1 MGSCTRRHF
10 MLSTCL
16 LQMITII
23 ERQVFD
29 FLGYMWAPIL
39 VNFFHI
45 IFIILGFYGAY
56 HFRIKYIITYLIWSF
71 IWIGWNAFLICFYLN
86 VGILDRDSDLLNL
99 GTGSV
104 SWFEVNGYGCKPTYP
119 VNITSD
125 DPFRPIRPERV
136 DDCLLDYTIVEIVQ
150 SGVQCALALLG
161 ILGAILISY
170 IFLDEDDRFDFV
182 NGDAKSP
189 QHTVVHPMYVSYSSI
204 PTSASASATLLSNK
218 HHQTN
223 TNHQALNNNNHNHQ
237 LQIHAQQQLQQ
248 QQQQQFN
255 HQQPNNFNSNT
266 FLIHTNSISNNSHSH
281 SHSHNHSQNQSQS
294 QSHSTSRSR
303 SHSRSN
309 SQSGGYSGGG
319 GGGGIASK
327 KGRGGGDG
335 NSNYPNAS
343 KNSTLTRILY
353 SPKSSNKIG
362 ASTGNTIVVATE
374 LLQRQQ
380 SLPQTHTANLHGAQH
395 YYDDSTAKA
404 DQLYTNSNRRQFLNG
419 TTYQQQQQVGT
430 PNSSTHDNTTSSLS
444 YASLQNS
451 NLNLTQSLRGGGG
464 SGPGVGFGYT
474 GGGTGG
480 VRHVNKKSKHRQ
492 SLYSIEFG
500 PSIDT
505 IRSRADTIL
514 DYDDHLHGRDDGG
527 ELSPKPMTPRR
538 VKRRSVMARGTN
550 SRTSTTSRRSH
561 HGRDRGEGGT
571 HGSSSSGGG
580 THPRNSTRSSRRKYQ
595 QNPVTKLMDQQ
606 QLQLQQQ
613 QHLHHHPHSHGAH
626 HGQAKQQLGSFQHKE
641 VPAPLTA
648 SNLQT
653 LNQEIINNTSGSTVV
668 SAAADASGTMNNI
681 LLGGGSLTKTNNN
694 HYHSFRKNIPPDPIY
709 YNTNA
714 QTGLYQQTWQSNSQ
728 SPIVGDEPPP
738 TPTLTPTL
746 AGHFNPTYQHSTTNL
761 HDVEHVDELYNNR
774 PPSVRSSYSNFHG
787 TRPLSSYISNTSA
800 TENVFAG
807 LTGAAQTPTAGT
819 QQAQQQ
825 QQQQQS
831 QHLPTMPPLPPHVAP
846 ATPPLYQTNP
856 LHQHPHVAAQ
866 QHIPPLPSPNF
877 PSTPPQNI
885 PFGKRT
891 ASRESIRS
899 MAFLNSGP
907 PAYNLNYHTPP
918 DSETTM

>member
-119 VNITSD
+119 INITSD

-136 DDCLLDYTIVEIVQ
+136 DDCLVDYTIVEIVQ

-170 IFLDEDDRFDFV
+170 IFLDEDDRL
-182 NGDAKSP
+182 K
-189 QHTVVHPMYVSYSSI
+189 
-204 PTSASASATLLSNK
+204 
-218 HHQTN
+218 
-223 TNHQALNNNNHNHQ
+223 
-237 LQIHAQQQLQQ
+237 
-248 QQQQQFN
+248 
-255 HQQPNNFNSNT
+255 
-266 FLIHTNSISNNSHSH
+266 
-281 SHSHNHSQNQSQS
+281 
-294 QSHSTSRSR
+294 
-303 SHSRSN
+303 
-309 SQSGGYSGGG
+309 
-319 GGGGIASK
+319 
-327 KGRGGGDG
+327 
-335 NSNYPNAS
+335 
-343 KNSTLTRILY
+343 
-353 SPKSSNKIG
+353 
-362 ASTGNTIVVATE
+362 
-374 LLQRQQ
+374 
-380 SLPQTHTANLHGAQH
+380 
-395 YYDDSTAKA
+395 
-404 DQLYTNSNRRQFLNG
+404 
-419 TTYQQQQQVGT
+419 
-430 PNSSTHDNTTSSLS
+430 
-444 YASLQNS
+444 
-451 NLNLTQSLRGGGG
+451 
-464 SGPGVGFGYT
+464 
-474 GGGTGG
+474 
-480 VRHVNKKSKHRQ
+480 HVNKKSKHRQ

-550 SRTSTTSRRSH
+550 SRQSTTSRRSH
-561 HGRDRGEGGT
+561 HGRGERSEGGT

-595 QNPVTKLMDQQ
+595 QNPVTKLLDQQ

-613 QHLHHHPHSHGAH
+613 QQQQHLHHHHPHGGHP
-626 HGQAKQQLGSFQHKE
+626 GQAKQQLGSFQHKE

-653 LNQEIINNTSGSTVV
+653 LNQEIIKNVSGSTVV
-668 SAAADASGTMNNI
+668 SAATADASGTMNNI

-694 HYHSFRKNIPPDPIY
+694 HYHSFHKNIPPDPIY

-761 HDVEHVDELYNNR
+761 NDVEHVDELYNNR

-787 TRPLSSYISNTSA
+787 TRPLSSYLSNSA
-800 TENVFAG
+800 TTENVFAG
-807 LTGAAQTPTAGT
+807 LTGATQTPTAGT

-825 QQQQQS
+825 QQQS
-831 QHLPTMPPLPPHVAP
+831 QHLPTLPPLPPHVAP

-856 LHQHPHVAAQ
+856 LHQHPHVASQ

-877 PSTPPQNI
+877 SSTLPQNI

>member
-1 MGSCTRRHF
+1 
-10 MLSTCL
+10 
-16 LQMITII
+16 
-23 ERQVFD
+23 
-29 FLGYMWAPIL
+29 MWAPIL

-86 VGILDRDSDLLNL
+86 VGVLDRDSDLLNL

-136 DDCLLDYTIVEIVQ
+136 DDCLLDYTIVEVVE

-170 IFLDEDDRFDFV
+170 IFLDEDDR
-182 NGDAKSP
+182 
-189 QHTVVHPMYVSYSSI
+189 
-204 PTSASASATLLSNK
+204 L
-218 HHQTN
+218 
-223 TNHQALNNNNHNHQ
+223 
-237 LQIHAQQQLQQ
+237 
-248 QQQQQFN
+248 
-255 HQQPNNFNSNT
+255 
-266 FLIHTNSISNNSHSH
+266 
-281 SHSHNHSQNQSQS
+281 
-294 QSHSTSRSR
+294 
-303 SHSRSN
+303 
-309 SQSGGYSGGG
+309 
-319 GGGGIASK
+319 
-327 KGRGGGDG
+327 
-335 NSNYPNAS
+335 
-343 KNSTLTRILY
+343 
-353 SPKSSNKIG
+353 
-362 ASTGNTIVVATE
+362 
-374 LLQRQQ
+374 
-380 SLPQTHTANLHGAQH
+380 
-395 YYDDSTAKA
+395 
-404 DQLYTNSNRRQFLNG
+404 
-419 TTYQQQQQVGT
+419 
-430 PNSSTHDNTTSSLS
+430 
-444 YASLQNS
+444 
-451 NLNLTQSLRGGGG
+451 
-464 SGPGVGFGYT
+464 
-474 GGGTGG
+474 
-480 VRHVNKKSKHRQ
+480 RHVNKKSKHRQ

-514 DYDDHLHGRDDGG
+514 DYDDHLHSRDDGG

-550 SRTSTTSRRSH
+550 SRQSTTSRRSH
-561 HGRDRGEGGT
+561 HSRERGDGGT
-571 HGSSSSGGG
+571 HGSNSSGGGG

-595 QNPVTKLMDQQ
+595 QNPVTKLLDQQ

-613 QHLHHHPHSHGAH
+613 QQQQHHHNHHHNSHGAQ
-626 HGQAKQQLGSFQHKE
+626 HGQAKHHLGSFHHKE
-641 VPAPLTA
+641 TPAPLTA

-653 LNQEIINNTSGSTVV
+653 LNQEIINNTNGSTTVV
-668 SAAADASGTMNNI
+668 APADGGGGVLNNI
-681 LLGGGSLTKTNNN
+681 LIGGGGGGGGSLTKTNNN

-714 QTGLYQQTWQSNSQ
+714 QTGLFQQTWQTNSQ

-746 AGHFNPTYQHSTTNL
+746 VGHFNPTYQHSTTNL
-761 HDVEHVDELYNNR
+761 NDVEHPDELYNNR

-787 TRPLSSYISNTSA
+787 TRPLSSYLSNSGT

-807 LTGAAQTPTAGT
+807 LTGATQAQSGAQQ
-819 QQAQQQ
+819 QQAPQQQ
-825 QQQQQS
+825 QQQQP
-831 QHLPTMPPLPPHVAP
+831 QHMPTLPPLPPHVAP

-856 LHQHPHVAAQ
+856 LQPHPQAAGQ
-866 QHIPPLPSPNF
+866 QHMPPLPSPNF

>member
-1 MGSCTRRHF
+1 
-10 MLSTCL
+10 
-16 LQMITII
+16 
-23 ERQVFD
+23 
-29 FLGYMWAPIL
+29 MWAPIL

-86 VGILDRDSDLLNL
+86 VGVLDRDSDLLNL

-136 DDCLLDYTIVEIVQ
+136 DDCLLDYTIVEVVE

-218 HHQTN
+218 HHN
-223 TNHQALNNNNHNHQ
+223 NHQALSNNNNHH
-237 LQIHAQQQLQQ
+237 QIHPQQQQLQLQ
-248 QQQQQFN
+248 QQLH

-281 SHSHNHSQNQSQS
+281 SHSRSHSHNHSQSN
-294 QSHSTSRSR
+294 SRSR
-303 SHSRSN
+303 SRSN
-309 SQSGGYSGGG
+309 SQSGGIAGSGATRKGRGGG
-319 GGGGIASK
+319 G
-327 KGRGGGDG
+327 GGGDG
-335 NSNYPNAS
+335 NSNSLSAS

-362 ASTGNTIVVATE
+362 SSTGNTIQPTDM
-374 LLQRQQ
+374 LQRQQ
-380 SLPQTHTANLHGAQH
+380 SLPQTHTTTMSQGAQH

-419 TTYQQQQQVGT
+419 TTYQQQQQQQQQHVGT
-430 PNSSTHDNTTSSLS
+430 PNSSSHDNTTSSLS

-451 NLNLTQSLRGGGG
+451 NLNLTQSLRGVGGG
-464 SGPGVGFGYT
+464 PS
-474 GGGTGG
+474 

-514 DYDDHLHGRDDGG
+514 DYDDHLHNRDDGG

-550 SRTSTTSRRSH
+550 SRQSTTSRRSH
-561 HGRDRGEGGT
+561 HSRERGDGGT
-571 HGSSSSGGG
+571 HGSNSSGGGG

-595 QNPVTKLMDQQ
+595 QNPVTKLLDQQ

-613 QHLHHHPHSHGAH
+613 QHHHNHHHNSHGAP
-626 HGQAKQQLGSFQHKE
+626 HGQAKQHLGSFHHKE
-641 VPAPLTA
+641 TPAPLTA

-653 LNQEIINNTSGSTVV
+653 LNQEIINNTNGSTTVV
-668 SAAADASGTMNNI
+668 ASADGGGGVLNNI
-681 LLGGGSLTKTNNN
+681 LIGGGGGGGGSLTKTNNN

-714 QTGLYQQTWQSNSQ
+714 QTGLFQQTWQTNSQ

-746 AGHFNPTYQHSTTNL
+746 VGHFNPTYQHSTTNL
-761 HDVEHVDELYNNR
+761 NDVEHPDELYNNR

-787 TRPLSSYISNTSA
+787 TRPLSSYLSNSGT

-807 LTGAAQTPTAGT
+807 LTGATQAQAGAQQ

-825 QQQQQS
+825 QQQQP
-831 QHLPTMPPLPPHVAP
+831 QHMPTLPPLPPHVAP

-856 LHQHPHVAAQ
+856 LQPNPHAAGQ
-866 QHIPPLPSPNF
+866 QHMPPLPSPNF

>member
-170 IFLDEDDRFDFV
+170 IFLDEDDR
-182 NGDAKSP
+182 
-189 QHTVVHPMYVSYSSI
+189 
-204 PTSASASATLLSNK
+204 L
-218 HHQTN
+218 
-223 TNHQALNNNNHNHQ
+223 
-237 LQIHAQQQLQQ
+237 
-248 QQQQQFN
+248 
-255 HQQPNNFNSNT
+255 
-266 FLIHTNSISNNSHSH
+266 
-281 SHSHNHSQNQSQS
+281 
-294 QSHSTSRSR
+294 
-303 SHSRSN
+303 
-309 SQSGGYSGGG
+309 
-319 GGGGIASK
+319 
-327 KGRGGGDG
+327 
-335 NSNYPNAS
+335 
-343 KNSTLTRILY
+343 
-353 SPKSSNKIG
+353 
-362 ASTGNTIVVATE
+362 
-374 LLQRQQ
+374 
-380 SLPQTHTANLHGAQH
+380 
-395 YYDDSTAKA
+395 
-404 DQLYTNSNRRQFLNG
+404 
-419 TTYQQQQQVGT
+419 
-430 PNSSTHDNTTSSLS
+430 
-444 YASLQNS
+444 
-451 NLNLTQSLRGGGG
+451 
-464 SGPGVGFGYT
+464 
-474 GGGTGG
+474 
-480 VRHVNKKSKHRQ
+480 RHVNKKSKHRQ

-550 SRTSTTSRRSH
+550 SRQSTTSRRSH
-561 HGRDRGEGGT
+561 HGRGERGEGGT

-595 QNPVTKLMDQQ
+595 QNPVTKLLDQQ

-613 QHLHHHPHSHGAH
+613 QQQQHLHHHHPHGGH
-626 HGQAKQQLGSFQHKE
+626 HGQPKQQLGSFQHKE
-641 VPAPLTA
+641 IPAPLTA

-668 SAAADASGTMNNI
+668 SAAAADAGGTLNNI
-681 LLGGGSLTKTNNN
+681 LLSGGSLTKTNNN

-761 HDVEHVDELYNNR
+761 NDVEHVDELYNNR

-787 TRPLSSYISNTSA
+787 TRPLSSYLSNSAA

-807 LTGAAQTPTAGT
+807 LTGATQSPTAGT

-825 QQQQQS
+825 QQQS
-831 QHLPTMPPLPPHVAP
+831 QHLPTLPPLPPHVAP

-856 LHQHPHVAAQ
+856 LHQHPHVAGQ

>member
-170 IFLDEDDRFDFV
+170 IFLDEDDR
-182 NGDAKSP
+182 
-189 QHTVVHPMYVSYSSI
+189 
-204 PTSASASATLLSNK
+204 L
-218 HHQTN
+218 
-223 TNHQALNNNNHNHQ
+223 
-237 LQIHAQQQLQQ
+237 
-248 QQQQQFN
+248 
-255 HQQPNNFNSNT
+255 
-266 FLIHTNSISNNSHSH
+266 
-281 SHSHNHSQNQSQS
+281 
-294 QSHSTSRSR
+294 
-303 SHSRSN
+303 
-309 SQSGGYSGGG
+309 
-319 GGGGIASK
+319 
-327 KGRGGGDG
+327 
-335 NSNYPNAS
+335 
-343 KNSTLTRILY
+343 
-353 SPKSSNKIG
+353 
-362 ASTGNTIVVATE
+362 
-374 LLQRQQ
+374 
-380 SLPQTHTANLHGAQH
+380 
-395 YYDDSTAKA
+395 
-404 DQLYTNSNRRQFLNG
+404 
-419 TTYQQQQQVGT
+419 
-430 PNSSTHDNTTSSLS
+430 
-444 YASLQNS
+444 
-451 NLNLTQSLRGGGG
+451 
-464 SGPGVGFGYT
+464 
-474 GGGTGG
+474 
-480 VRHVNKKSKHRQ
+480 RHVNKKSKHRQ

-613 QHLHHHPHSHGAH
+613 QHLHHHQHPHGAH

-825 QQQQQS
+825 QQQQQT